1 MMQKQFSE
9 LKEQIIEFESLKV
22 TNKRLKDDLDE
33 MDHQL
38 EEMNRAKQTAE
49 IKVTSFAQFNFS
61 DTKNMIAYVSLPCR
75 RDTKSQVSQV

>member
-49 IKVTSFAQFNFS
+49 IKVSSFEQFNWTS
-61 DTKNMIAYVSLPCR
+61 T
-75 RDTKSQVSQV
+75 